1 MIAAILRFSL
11 IQRLMVVLVTLGISA
26 AGLWSFNTLP
36 IDAFPD
42 ISAPQVQIIIKA
54 PGMSP
59 SEVEQRITFPI
70 EMEMQGIP
78 GQTVLRS
85 TTKYALSVIVVDFE
99 DDMDIY
105 LARNLVTERLNQ
117 VWDSLPADIEGGLAP
132 ITTPL
137 GEIFMYRIISNNSG
151 DGSGKSYSNQELRS
165 LQDWVIRPHLRK
177 VEGVADVNSLGGE
190 VRTYEVVIKPK
201 TLVKHG
207 ISIDEIEHALMESN
221 RNAGGDRINQNDEVL
236 LVRTVG
242 KLNDMDD
249 IKNIT
254 VRTRYGEPIHIS
266 DIAEVRIG
274 SMTRYG
280 AVTADGEG
288 EVVTGLVLLRKGANS
303 LQTVAETRKALET
316 LKAILPE
323 GVSIESFYDRTE
335 LITKAVWTVEKAL
348 GEAVVLVLLVLIIM
362 LGDIRSA
369 LTVALILPLTVL
381 FTFIMMKL
389 FNVSAN
395 LMSLGGL
402 AIAIGILVDAA
413 VVVVENIHSH
423 FSKAP
428 AGVNKL
434 HLVYRAVLEVSSPV
448 ISGIL
453 IIVAVFLPL
462 FSLTGLEG
470 KMFSPLAITITFAL
484 IGSLIMSLTVIPVLA
499 SFFMKLHVQNRS
511 IEQAKKQ
518 DDMEQDDEKHS
529 EAKNVDTDGRLMRV
543 LKIIYLPAMNWALRY
558 RKTAVGLALVALLA
572 TATLFPH
579 IGKEFMPIMDEGS
592 TVILLEKDPS
602 ITLEKSLEMDAPI
615 QKAMMELPEVI
626 GVTSRTG
633 ADELRMDPMGLHQTD
648 NFLVTKPQAEWDISL
663 QQFQENLREKLAAF
677 DNVDYAF
684 SQPIDM
690 RVSEMLTG
698 VRSAMAIKLY
708 GDDLVVLEQ
717 KAIEIEQLVNNITGA
732 VDVFRADIS
741 GQKYLQIDINQDVIS
756 GYGIHVEDINRLVET
771 AVGGQVVTELLENNR
786 RVGILVRYQEKD
798 RSSAAAI
805 KKMLVSLPNGTK
817 VSLGHLAEV
826 TVVDGPVQII
836 RESAKRLVV
845 IQSNVEARDVVGFVE
860 EVRLKIE
867 EEVDLPTGYY
877 VTFGGQFENQQRA
890 SNRLALVVPVAIV
903 LIFFM
908 LFTTFRSLL
917 QAGVI
922 ILNIP
927 FAMIG
932 GVVSLYFS
940 GLYLS
945 VPASVGFITLF
956 GVAVLNG
963 VVMVSYFNQLRQSG
977 LSIQQSVRQGAE
989 RRLRPVLMTAMIA
1002 SFGLLPLL
1010 TATGPGSEL
1019 QQPLAV
1025 VVIGGLFTST
1035 ILTLVL
1041 LPALYAWVEEALEKK
1056 IRVKKVEAST

>member
-11 IQRLMVVLVTLGISA
+11 IQRLMIILVTLGISA
-26 AGLWSFNTLP
+26 AGFWSFKTLP

-54 PGMSP
+54 NGMSP
-59 SEVEQRITFPI
+59 TEVEQRITFPI

-117 VWDSLPADIEGGLAP
+117 VWASLPADIEGGLAP

-137 GEIFMYRIISNNSG
+137 GEIFMYRIKG
-151 DGSGKSYSNQELRS
+151 DNYSNQELRS
-165 LQDWVIRPHLRK
+165 LQDWVVRPHLRK
-177 VEGVADVNSLGGE
+177 VAGVADVNSLGGE
-190 VRTYEVVIKPK
+190 VRNYEVVIKPK
-201 TLVKHG
+201 ALVKHG
-207 ISIDEIEHALMESN
+207 ISIDEIEHALMQSN

-236 LVRTVG
+236 LVRTLG
-242 KLNDMDD
+242 KLHDMDD

-254 VRTRYGEPIHIS
+254 VRTRYGEPVHIR
-266 DIAEVRIG
+266 DVADVRVG

-280 AVTADGEG
+280 AVTSDGEG

-303 LQTVAETRKALET
+303 LQAVAGTKKALES
-316 LKAILPE
+316 LKNILPE
-323 GVSIESFYDRTE
+323 DVSIESFYDRTD

-348 GEAVVLVLLVLIIM
+348 GEAVILVLLVLIIM

-369 LTVALILPLTVL
+369 LTVALILPLSVL

-413 VVVVENIHSH
+413 VVVVENIHTQ
-423 FSKAP
+423 FSRAP
-428 AGVNKL
+428 EGVNRL
-434 HLVYRAVLEVSSPV
+434 HLVYRAVMEVSSPV

-484 IGSLIMSLTVIPVLA
+484 IGSLLMSLTVIPVMA
-499 SFFMKLHVQNRS
+499 SFMMKTHTHNPA
-511 IEQAKKQ
+511 EGPAE
-518 DDMEQDDEKHS
+518 DM
-529 EAKNVDTDGRLMRV
+529 DGWLMRG
-543 LKIIYLPAMNWALRY
+543 LKFIYLPVMNAALRF
-558 RKTAVGLALVALLA
+558 RKTAVGLALVALIA
-572 TATLFPH
+572 TASLFPH

-592 TVILLEKDPS
+592 TVILIEKDPS
-602 ITLEKSLEMDAPI
+602 ITLEKSLEMDVPI
-615 QKAMMELPEVI
+615 QKAMMELPQVI

-633 ADELRMDPMGLHQTD
+633 ADELRMDPMGLNQTD
-648 NFLVTKPQAEWDISL
+648 NFLVTTPQEDWTISL
-663 QQFQENLREKLAAF
+663 HQFQENLREKLAPF
-677 DNVDYAF
+677 SDLDIAF

-708 GDDLVVLEQ
+708 GDDLAILEQ
-717 KAIEIEQLVNNITGA
+717 KAIEIEELVKSITGA
-732 VDVFRADIS
+732 VDVFRTNVA
-741 GQKYLQIDINQDVIS
+741 GQKYLQIDIDQKVIAK
-756 GYGIHVEDINRLVET
+756 YGIHVEDINALVET
-771 AVGGQVVTELLENNR
+771 AVGGRVATELLENNR
-786 RVGILVRYQEKD
+786 RIGILMRYQEKD
-798 RSSAAAI
+798 RSSPDAI
-805 KKMLVSLPNGTK
+805 KKMLVTLPNGTK

-836 RESAKRLVV
+836 RESAKRQVV
-845 IQSNVEARDVVGFVE
+845 IQSNVDGRDVVGFVD
-860 EVRLKIE
+860 EVRNSIE
-867 EEVDLPTGYY
+867 DKVTLPTGYF

-890 SNRLALVVPVAIV
+890 AKRLALVVPIAIV

-922 ILNIP
+922 LLNIP

-932 GVVSLYFS
+932 GVVSLYYS

-963 VVMVSYFNQLRQSG
+963 VVMVSYFNQLRQG
-977 LSIQQSVRQGAE
+977 GMSIQDAVRKGAE

-1010 TATGPGSEL
+1010 VATGPGSEL

-1035 ILTLVL
+1035 ILTLIL
-1041 LPALYAWVEEALEKK
+1041 LPTLYAWLEEKLEKK
-1056 IRVKKVEAST
+1056 LEASS

>member
-1 MIAAILRFSL
+1 MIAALLRFAL
-11 IQRLMVVLVTLGISA
+11 VQRLMVLLLALGISI
-26 AGLWSFNTLP
+26 AGLWSFNNLP

-42 ISAPQVQIIIKA
+42 ISSPQVQIIIKA
-54 PGMSP
+54 NGMSP

-85 TTKYALSVIVVDFE
+85 TTKYALSVIVVDF
-99 DDMDIY
+99 DDATDIY

-117 VWDSLPADIEGGLAP
+117 VWDSLPAGIEGGLAP

-137 GEIFMYRIISNNSG
+137 GEIFMYRIVG
-151 DGSGKSYSNQELRS
+151 DNYSNQELRS

-177 VEGVADVNSLGGE
+177 VEGVAEVNSLGGE
-190 VRTYEVVIKPK
+190 VRSYEVVIKPDA
-201 TLVKHG
+201 LVQHG
-207 ISIDEIEHALMESN
+207 ISIDQIEMALSRNN
-221 RNAGGDRINQNDEVL
+221 RNAGGDRINRNNEVL

-242 KLNDMDD
+242 KLHNMDD
-249 IKNIT
+249 IRNIT
-254 VRTRYGEPIHIS
+254 VHTRHGVPVHIS

-280 AVTADGEG
+280 AVTANGEG

-303 LQTVAETRKALET
+303 LRAVEGTRAALES
-316 LKAILPE
+316 LKNILPD
-323 GVSIESFYDRTE
+323 GVTIEAFYDRTD

-348 GEAVVLVLLVLIIM
+348 GEAVILVVLVLIIM

-369 LTVALILPLTVL
+369 LTVAVILPLSVL
-381 FTFIMMKL
+381 FTFIMMGL

-413 VVVVENIHSH
+413 VVVVENIHTQ
-423 FSKAP
+423 FSNASK
-428 AGVNKL
+428 GVSRL
-434 HLVYRAVLEVSSPV
+434 HLVYRAVLEVSTPV

-453 IIVAVFLPL
+453 IIIAVFLPI

-484 IGSLIMSLTVIPVLA
+484 IGSLLLSLTVIPVLA
-499 SFFMKLHVQNRS
+499 SFIMKTH
-511 IEQAKKQ
+511 E
-518 DDMEQDDEKHS
+518 HS
-529 EAKNVDTDGRLMRV
+529 EVSESKLMQG
-543 LKIIYLPAMNWALRY
+543 LKYIYLPVMNWALVK
-558 RKTAVGLALVALLA
+558 RKTAVSIAIVALVAALS
-572 TATLFPH
+572 LFPF
-579 IGKEFMPIMDEGS
+579 IGNEFMPIMDEGS
-592 TVILLEKDPS
+592 TVILLEKDVS
-602 ITLEKSLEMDAPI
+602 ITLEKSLEMDGPI

-633 ADELRMDPMGLHQTD
+633 ADELRMDPMGLNQTD
-648 NFLVTKPQAEWDISL
+648 NFLVTKPREEWTISL
-663 QQFQENLREKLAAF
+663 QEFQENLREKLSRF

-708 GDDLVVLEQ
+708 GDDLKVLEQ
-717 KAIEIEQLVNNITGA
+717 KAIEIEKLVTNVNGA
-732 VDVFRADIS
+732 VDVFRGDIS
-741 GQKYLQIDINQDVIS
+741 GQKYLQIDIHQKVIS
-756 GYGIHVEDINRLVET
+756 RYGVNVEDINKLIEI
-771 AVGGQVVTELLENNR
+771 AVGGRVITELLENNR
-786 RVGILVRYQEKD
+786 RVGVLMRYEEKF
-798 RSSAAAI
+798 RTSPEAI
-805 KKMLVSLPNGTK
+805 EKMLVTLPNGNK
-817 VSLGHLAEV
+817 VALGTLAKIS
-826 TVVDGPVQII
+826 VVDGPVQII
-836 RESAKRLVV
+836 RESAKRQVV
-845 IQSNVEARDVVGFVE
+845 IQSNVDGRDVVSFVE
-860 EVRLKIE
+860 EVRSSIENKIE
-867 EEVDLPTGYY
+867 LPSGYY

-890 SNRLALVVPVAIV
+890 AQRLSLVVPIAIV

-908 LFTTFRSLL
+908 LFTTFRSLS
-917 QAGVI
+917 QAGLI
-922 ILNIP
+922 IMNIP

-932 GVVSLYFS
+932 GVVSLYLS
-940 GLYLS
+940 GLYMS

-1010 TATGPGSEL
+1010 VATGPGSEL

-1025 VVIGGLFTST
+1025 VVIGGLFSST
-1035 ILTLVL
+1035 LLTLIL
-1041 LPALYAWVEEALEKK
+1041 LPTLYAWLEERMEKNMEK
-1056 IRVKKVEAST
+1056 QS